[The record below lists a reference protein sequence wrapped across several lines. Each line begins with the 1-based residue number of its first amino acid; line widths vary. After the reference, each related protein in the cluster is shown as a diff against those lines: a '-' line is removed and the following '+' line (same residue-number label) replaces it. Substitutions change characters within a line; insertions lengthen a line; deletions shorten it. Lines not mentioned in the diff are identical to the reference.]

1 MPRKEIIVDKKSE
14 NLTFAVLA
22 IVLGLLFI
30 IFKSAIISL
39 TMTVFG
45 ILLIVSGVLDLMK
58 KAVTGGVIKVV
69 AGVVI
74 IVFGWTLLTAALYVL
89 AALLLIFGIIELYN
103 TIRRRKSLGK
113 TEFTMYAV
121 EYALFIAIG
130 VCLLFNQVGAI
141 DWIFIVS
148 GIVLIVDG
156 LLALAQLVR
165 TEAPKKQE
173 KPAGAKT
180 VRATEVRKDGAAE
193 KKSQGDKPAKKSS
206 GGK

>member
-1 MPRKEIIVDKKSE
+1 MDKKSE

-69 AGVVI
+69 AGVVL

-130 VCLLFNQVGAI
+130 VCLLFNRWAQSIGSLS
-141 DWIFIVS
+141 FRVS
-148 GIVLIVDG
+148 CSSWTACSRLRNSCGRRPLPREPRG
-156 LLALAQLVR
+156 YLR
-165 TEAPKKQE
+165 TSAPKA
-173 KPAGAKT
+173 P
-180 VRATEVRKDGAAE
+180 
-193 KKSQGDKPAKKSS
+193 SL
-206 GGK
+206 